1 MSPARPRALVL
12 AAGLGTRLLPLTAT
26 TPKPLLPVR
35 GKPILAHTLLQL
47 AAAGCEAAAVNLHH
61 HGDQIRRAI
70 GGDRGREGSGVVGVS
85 GGAGGAGISGI
96 GDGGSIGGMPLVW
109 SEEPV
114 LLGTLGA
121 LAPLLDF
128 CAAADPLLIVNGDS
142 LCRWP
147 FAALLRRHRESGAL
161 ATLLLAS
168 RPDPA
173 AFGGGVAVG
182 RGGAVVSL
190 RPGAGS
196 AGGESRR
203 RQVFAGAHVLSRRI
217 LPDVQAA
224 LQAAGAPP
232 TDIVRRLYEPLLASR
247 PGCIAAIATVGRWH
261 DLGTPRR
268 FLAAALDWAGAGGA
282 ARARTG
288 RCGWV
293 SPAAAVA
300 AGATVTG
307 SSVDAG
313 CVVAAGAVVEGSV
326 LLPGASVGAGCQVR
340 GALLGP
346 GARLPAGSRLEDQLL
361 VAGANGAIAL

>member
-1 MSPARPRALVL
+1 VNPARPRALVL
-12 AAGLGTRLLPLTAT
+12 AAGLGTRLLPLTAA

-47 AAAGCEAAAVNLHH
+47 AAAGYEAAAVNLHH
-61 HGDQIRRAI
+61 HGDQIRRAF
-70 GGDRGREGSGVVGVS
+70 GDDRGRADSGID
-85 GGAGGAGISGI
+85 GAAGASIGGISGI
-96 GDGGSIGGMPLVW
+96 GGGASIGGMPLVW

-121 LAPLLDF
+121 LGPLLDF
-128 CAAADPLLIVNGDS
+128 LAAADPLLIVNGDS

-247 PGCIAAIATVGRWH
+247 PGCIAAIATAGRWH

-268 FLAAALDWAGAGGA
+268 FLAAALDWAGADRA
-282 ARARTG
+282 AGARTG
-288 RCGWV
+288 RRGWV
-293 SPAAAVA
+293 STAAAVA
-300 AGATVTG
+300 AGAAVTR

-313 CVVAAGAVVEGSV
+313 CTVAAGAVIEGSV
-326 LLPGASVGAGCQVR
+326 LLPGAQVGAGCQVR
-340 GALLGP
+340 GSLLGP
-346 GARLPAGSRLEDQLL
+346 GAQLPAGSRLEDQLL
-361 VAGANGAIAL
+361 VAGASGPIAL